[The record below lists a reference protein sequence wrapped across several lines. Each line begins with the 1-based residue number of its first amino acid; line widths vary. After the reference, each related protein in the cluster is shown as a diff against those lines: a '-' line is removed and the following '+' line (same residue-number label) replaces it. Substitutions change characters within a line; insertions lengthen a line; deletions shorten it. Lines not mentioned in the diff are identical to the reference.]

1 MSKRTTGPS
10 GTDAESGAP
19 KRHEPSPA
27 RRAVK
32 DDDAFID
39 LWLRLELQES
49 FNAVVEEPIPED
61 LLRLIEED
69 RDERER
75 IRRVRGRGA

>member
-19 KRHEPSPA
+19 KQREPSPA